1 MERER
6 EEEEEKEKKEEG
18 VVTTVPSQA
27 VVTFTLPVHTRQQT
41 DFMVRTGLELTTS
54 SGRSLHKAE

>member
-27 VVTFTLPVHTRQQT
+27 VVTFTYQSTQDSRQILW
-41 DFMVRTGLELTTS
+41 FVLAS
-54 SGRSLHKAE
+54 S